1 MSSLVPC
8 SMSLVPKKIG
18 IMGGTFDPIHF
29 GHLATAEAVR
39 ENFSLDEILF
49 IPAARPPHKL
59 GKKVTDEHHRLQM
72 TILATQSNK
81 FFKVSD
87 MELKR
92 TGLSYTLDTMNE
104 LHKIFGRSTELFFII
119 GADSLADLFKW
130 HAAKE
135 LVAKCHFIATT
146 RQGVDADFS
155 AVEKFFGAIAKEHIH
170 RVTTPGFEISSTNIR
185 EKIRLGRSIKYL
197 VPEVVEDY
205 ILREKIYDY

>member
-1 MSSLVPC
+1 M
-8 SMSLVPKKIG
+8 KIG
-18 IMGGTFDPIHF
+18 IMGGTFDPIHL

-59 GKKVTDEHHRLQM
+59 GKKVTDEHHRLTM
-72 TILATQSNK
+72 TILATRSNK

-104 LHKIFGRSTELFFII
+104 LHKTFGRSTELFFII
-119 GADSLADLFKW
+119 GADSLVDLFKW

-146 RQGVDADFS
+146 RPGVDVDFS
-155 AVEKFFGAIAKEHIH
+155 AVENFFGEVAKEHIH
-170 RVTTPGFEISSTNIR
+170 RVTTPEFEISSTDIR

-197 VPEVVEDY
+197 VPEVVEEY
-205 ILREKIYDY
+205 ILREELYCGS

>member
-1 MSSLVPC
+1 M
-8 SMSLVPKKIG
+8 KIG
-18 IMGGTFDPIHF
+18 IMGGTFDPIHL

-59 GKKVTDEHHRLQM
+59 GKKVSDEKHRLAM

-81 FFKVSD
+81 FFRVSD

-104 LHKIFGRSTELFFII
+104 LQKKFGVSAKLFFII
-119 GADSLADLFKW
+119 GADSLADLNKW

-135 LVAKCHFIATT
+135 LVEKCHFIATT
-146 RQGVDADFS
+146 RPGADANFS
-155 AVEKFFGAIAKEHIH
+155 AVKKFFGEAATKHIH
-170 RVTTPGFEISSTNIR
+170 RVTTPGLEISSTDIR

-197 VPEVVEDY
+197 VPEADEEY
-205 ILREKIYDY
+205 ILREKIYDC